1 MAENMPD
8 IEHGEE
14 FTSQQGREDT
24 GAESEHVDVSEDLPM
39 EVDANLSMQTEQKNG
54 NETVVHLVYILKLAE
69 MNKST
74 VI

>member
-1 MAENMPD
+1 
-8 IEHGEE
+8 
-14 FTSQQGREDT
+14 
-24 GAESEHVDVSEDLPM
+24 VSEDLTM
-39 EVDANLSMQTEQKNG
+39 EVDADLSMQMEQK